1 MARIDISANLRRLV
15 TKRARERCEYCL
27 IHQDDTSF
35 SHQVDH
41 IMPLKHQGQTVSHN
55 LALACLECN
64 RYKGSDIAA
73 IDPISGEI
81 TPLFNPRVQAWA
93 EHFMLQDNARIT
105 GLTPTGRATVVLLR
119 LNDPK
124 RVIQR
129 QILVATK
136 RYSL

>member
-1 MARIDISANLRRLV
+1 
-15 TKRARERCEYCL
+15 
-27 IHQDDTSF
+27 
-35 SHQVDH
+35 
-41 IMPLKHQGQTVSHN
+41 MPLKHQGQTVSHN

-136 RYSL
+136 RYPL